1 MCSCGVAAIRFCGV
15 VFSQRVAI
23 NKLLFIAEGPE
34 SAATVVVVE
43 EVVEV
48 DGGGGRRSARL

>member
-43 EVVEV
+43 VVEV
-48 DGGGGRRSARL
+48 DGSGGRRSARL